1 MKLTKQEIDYVSKLE
16 PFKRYE
22 YFIRK
27 VADFQELWTIID
39 NNGAISLSD
48 IEKHRL
54 VSFWTAEDFI
64 QSNLTGNWKGFTPI
78 KIDLDNLDDTI
89 IPFIEEN
96 EYLLSI
102 FPVNGKSGFVVN
114 LEEFIRDLNDE
125 LENYE

>member
-39 NNGAISLSD
+39 NNGAIALSD